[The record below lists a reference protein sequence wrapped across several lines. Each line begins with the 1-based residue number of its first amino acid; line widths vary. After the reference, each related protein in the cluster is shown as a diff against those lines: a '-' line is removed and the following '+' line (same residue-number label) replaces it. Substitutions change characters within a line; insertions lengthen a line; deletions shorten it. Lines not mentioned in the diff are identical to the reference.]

1 MPHFIVTYGPAASG
15 KGHIRDKYLSY
26 LCNLYPHALFNETN
40 TFEANIDSYV
50 EKDERYIQRSIEA
63 TQEFI
68 TACQGTQALGDCLQA
83 REEARDA
90 LVTKLQENYF
100 DVRRYYMYYMD
111 QEIIKAMQQEKHI
124 ILETTGSF
132 GPPTWIFDFVERA
145 LHIPSLHECP
155 YIFTV
160 VFPVVLPKT
169 IQERAVDRF
178 LGRAHRVLEND
189 VEGMYMKEPP
199 RLPSIVELREKS
211 IPQSHDNFVKILAD
225 DRFQH
230 VLLYNNNESCGQN
243 CYMLDLND
251 LRDLRSRD
259 KIGVTKQILAQG
271 GLGDRV
277 TLEIVKKIMQ

>member
-1 MPHFIVTYGPAASG
+1 MTYGPAGSG

-26 LCNLYPHALFNETN
+26 LRNIHIHDVSFNETN

-68 TACQGTQALGDCLQA
+68 TACQARALGDCLQA

-90 LVTKLQENYF
+90 LVTKLQGNYF
-100 DVRRYYMYYMD
+100 EVRKYYSHYMD
-111 QEIIKAMQQEKHI
+111 QEIIKGTEQGKHI

-132 GPPTWIFDFVERA
+132 SPPTWIFDFVGRT
-145 LHIPSLHECP
+145 SKFP

-160 VFPVVLPKT
+160 VFPVVLPET
-169 IQERAVDRF
+169 IEERAVDRF
-178 LGRAHRVLEND
+178 LKRAHRVLEND
-189 VEGMYMKEPP
+189 LEGMYMKEPP
-199 RLPSIVELREKS
+199 LLPSIVELRETN
-211 IPQSHDNFVKILAD
+211 IPQSHDNFVKTLAD

-251 LRDLRSRD
+251 LSHLRSKH

-277 TLEIVKKIMQ
+277 TLEIVQKIMQ